1 MHFGARPLGE
11 PAAISSYLYTSV
23 WYSLPK
29 RPGSRNAFA
38 VSPSTVD
45 MANDGSNGSPF
56 SQKLEVPEALT
67 FDDVLLR
74 PKESRVEPDEA
85 DVSTRV
91 SSNVELTI
99 PVLSAAMDTVTES
112 GLAIAMA
119 REGGLGVLHRN
130 MSVEET
136 AAEVERVKR
145 ADELVIRR
153 ENVVTAS
160 PDQPVREVD
169 AMMEHEGV
177 SGAPVVD
184 EDDAVLGI
192 ISGTDIRP
200 YLEVGESDAVSEA
213 MTDEV
218 ITASED
224 IDAREALELMY
235 DHKIERVPVVDD
247 DDRLVGLVTMQGV
260 LARREH
266 TDAARDESGSLLIG
280 VAVGPFE
287 EERAVAADEAGAD
300 VVFIDCAHAHNLNVL
315 DSARA
320 IKAEV
325 DADVVVGNVG
335 TREAAEAAVD
345 FADGL
350 KVGIGPG
357 SICTTRVVSG
367 AGMPQITAVA
377 QVADV
382 AQREDVPVI
391 ADGGIRYSGDAIK
404 AIAAGADAVMLGSY
418 FAGTDEAP
426 GRVITMNGKRYKQYR
441 GMGSV
446 GAMSEGGGD
455 RYLKDA
461 EEDEEFVPE
470 GVEAATPYKGP
481 LSSELHQLVGGM
493 RSGMGYVGAET
504 LTDFKERAEFV
515 RVSQAGQTEGHPH
528 DVTITDEAPNYSPE

>member
-1 MHFGARPLGE
+1 
-11 PAAISSYLYTSV
+11 
-23 WYSLPK
+23 
-29 RPGSRNAFA
+29 
-38 VSPSTVD
+38 
-45 MANDGSNGSPF
+45 MASEPF
-56 SQKLEVPEALT
+56 SEKLRVPEALT

-74 PKESRVEPDEA
+74 PAESRVEPDEA
-85 DVSTRV
+85 DVSTNV
-91 SSNVELTI
+91 SRNVELNR

-112 GLAIAMA
+112 DLAIEMA
-119 REGGLGVLHRN
+119 RRGGLGVLHRN
-130 MSVEET
+130 TSLDQMV
-136 AAEVERVKR
+136 AEIERVKR

-153 ENVVTAS
+153 ENVVTAG
-160 PDQPVREVD
+160 PDQTIRDVD
-169 AMMEHEGV
+169 TMMEREGV

-184 EDDAVLGI
+184 DTDRVLGI

-200 YLEVGESDAVSEA
+200 YLEVGESDAVREA

-218 ITASED
+218 ITAPESVG
-224 IDAREALELMY
+224 AREALELMY
-235 DHKIERVPVVDD
+235 DHKIERVPVVDGD
-247 DDRLVGLVTMQGV
+247 ERLVGLVTMQGV
-260 LARREH
+260 LQRREH
-266 TDAARDESGSLLIG
+266 TNAARDDTGSLRVG
-280 VAVGPFE
+280 AAVGPFE

-300 VVFIDCAHAHNLNVL
+300 VLFIDCAHAHNLNVL
-315 DSARA
+315 DAAEA
-320 IKAEV
+320 ITAEIE
-325 DADVVVGNVG
+325 ADVVVGNVG
-335 TREAAEAAVD
+335 TREAAAACVG

-377 QVADV
+377 EVADV
-382 AQREDVPVI
+382 AADHDVPVI

-404 AIAAGADAVMLGSY
+404 AIAAGAHAVMLGSY
-418 FAGTDEAP
+418 FAGTEEAP

-455 RYLKDA
+455 RYLKD
-461 EEDEEFVPE
+461 EDDDDFVPE

-481 LSSELHQLVGGM
+481 LASELHQLVGGM

-504 LTDFKERAEFV
+504 LDEVRETAEFV